1 MHFCSEGELSVMQAI
16 EKKLPGTFVA
26 EDRTSK
32 ITLDAGGNAEE
43 WGTENKYLD
52 SSIYGCVAV
61 HADPRN

>member
-1 MHFCSEGELSVMQAI
+1 MQAI

-52 SSIYGCVAV
+52 SSIYGCVAM